1 MGIHYDVLLFKK
13 ERAEKEDNRIDKPK
27 VTSVGR
33 ASKLSISSQTDMK
46 KSKTEFIKNTNKS
59 KAIDVNIQK

>member
-1 MGIHYDVLLFKK
+1 MGIHYDVLLLKK
-13 ERAEKEDNRIDKPK
+13 ERTEKEDNRIDKPK

-46 KSKTEFIKNTNKS
+46 KSKSEFIKNTNKS
-59 KAIDVNIQK
+59 KAMDVNIQK